1 MDASAWSAQLLAEF
15 IAAVSAA
22 STGEAAARAAI
33 EHAAGAL
40 DADAAAIVC
49 GGELVAA
56 VGYPPGGASVAEL
69 AGVRPGIADARLQV
83 PGAGSCAA
91 AAATLEYPPGA
102 TLVLARSGPGGLSR
116 EETGL
121 LREMARV
128 AAMTMRML
136 HVLDNERSAREEA
149 GRLARQQAALRR
161 VATLAAS
168 AAPPEEMFSA
178 VADEVA
184 RLSEADTAIVARY
197 ETDGSVTVVGGW
209 GDRGG
214 HLTVGSQLT
223 VEGEG
228 AAVSVFRTGRS
239 ARAVRFA
246 GPPGSVADAFR
257 RAGVQA
263 GYGSPVLVEG
273 RLWGVVIA
281 ACAGPEPLP
290 HAAEHRIP
298 AFTELVATA
307 IANAE
312 AREEL
317 RRVADEQA
325 ALRRVATLVARGV
338 PPTAVFAAVAEE
350 VGRLFPADS
359 TAVARYDPDGTVTV
373 GSWSRTGEPTAPGT
387 RMPRG
392 GRNVTTLVFDT
403 GRPARIDRYAAADFS
418 SVTASARRGGMRSA
432 IGAPIIVAGRLWGAM
447 VLGSPR
453 EAGLAPG
460 LEERL
465 AAFAE
470 LAATAIAN
478 AEAREELR
486 RVAEEQAALRRV
498 ATLVARSTPPQKLFS
513 AVTEE
518 VGLLLS
524 VDVATLARFG
534 TATETPVAAWS
545 KTGTVG
551 ELGNPSR
558 LGGNN
563 VATLVFKTGRPARMD
578 HQPEATG
585 EVAAAAREWGLRSRV
600 GVPVTV
606 QGRLW
611 GVMYAASISNQPLPA
626 DTEARLANFTELLAT
641 AIGNAQA
648 RQELGAMADEQAA
661 LRRVATLVAR
671 AAPPEEVFTTV
682 AAEVHGL
689 LDTDFTVMSR
699 YDLDSKVTIVGARAS
714 IDVPPLRDGYQGR
727 LGGRNVTTL
736 VFRTGRP
743 ARIDDLG
750 QEAGPW
756 VAAGDVRSA
765 VGVPISVGGRLW
777 GVISVGSGHGKPL
790 PADTEARLAGFT
802 ELVATAIANAE
813 AQAQLTA
820 SRARLVA
827 TADQTRLR
835 IERDLHDGAQQR
847 LVSLALQLRAAQAAI
862 PPQHGELSTELGRVA
877 AELTS
882 TLDELREYARGIHPA
897 ILAERGL
904 VPALKALA
912 RRSPIPVG
920 LQMQLEGRLPEQVE
934 VSAYYVVSEA
944 LANAAKHAHASGIT
958 VAAEATDE
966 VLRIVVR
973 DNGAGGA
980 GFTRGTGLVG
990 LRDRVEA
997 LGGRIVLD
1005 SPRAAGTTLRVELP
1019 LTDADKATP
1028 ANLPPRLSQPVSR
1041 ASTQR
1046 ASPAG
1051 LSRDSSRST

>member
-1 MDASAWSAQLLAEF
+1 MDASARSAQLLAEF
-15 IAAVSAA
+15 VAAVSTAE
-22 STGEAAARAAI
+22 TGTAAACAAVERAA
-33 EHAAGAL
+33 EAL
-40 DADAAAIVC
+40 DAEVAAIVC

-56 VGYPPGGASVAEL
+56 VGYPQGSAPVAEL
-69 AGVRPGIADARLQV
+69 AAVRPGVADAWLQV

-102 TLVLARSGPGGLSR
+102 TLVPARSGPGALSP

-121 LREMARV
+121 LRGMARV

-136 HVLDNERSAREEA
+136 DVLDQERSAREEA
-149 GRLARQQAALRR
+149 GRLAHDQAALRR
-161 VATLAAS
+161 VATLVAKAAS
-168 AAPPEEMFSA
+168 PEETFSA
-178 VADEVA
+178 VAGEVA
-184 RLSEADTAIVARY
+184 QLSGADTAIVLRY
-197 ETDGSVTVVGGW
+197 EADGSATVVGRW
-209 GDRGG
+209 GDHGG
-214 HLTVGSQLT
+214 HLAVGARLT

-228 AAVSVFRTGRS
+228 AAVSVLRTGRS
-239 ARAVRFA
+239 ARNVRFA
-246 GPPGSVADAFR
+246 GPPGSVACAFQ
-257 RAGVQA
+257 RAGVQV
-263 GYGSPVLVEG
+263 GSGSPILVEG
-273 RLWGVVIA
+273 RLWGVAIVA
-281 ACAGPEPLP
+281 RAGPEPLP
-290 HAAEHRIP
+290 HAAEERIP
-298 AFTELVATA
+298 AFTELVAAA

-312 AREEL
+312 ARAEL

-325 ALRRVATLVARGV
+325 ALRRVATLVARAS
-338 PPTAVFAAVAEE
+338 PPTAVFAVVAEE
-350 VGRLFPADS
+350 VGRLFPAES
-359 TAVARYDPDGTVTV
+359 TAVGRYDPDGTVTV
-373 GSWSRTGEPTAPGT
+373 GSWSRTGEPDTTGT

-392 GRNVTTLVFDT
+392 GQNVTTLVFET
-403 GRPARIDRYAAADFS
+403 GRPARIDRYAAGDS
-418 SVTASARRGGMRSA
+418 SAVTAAARSGGMRSA
-432 IGAPIIVAGRLWGAM
+432 IGAPIIVAGRLWGVMA
-447 VLGSPR
+447 LGCPR

-460 LEERL
+460 VDERL

-478 AEAREELR
+478 AEARAELR
-486 RVAEEQAALRRV
+486 RVADEQAALRRV
-498 ATLVARSTPPQKLFS
+498 ATLVAQAAPPQELFS
-513 AVTEE
+513 TVTEE
-518 VGLLLS
+518 VGRLLS
-524 VDVATLARFG
+524 VDIAGLGRYGA
-534 TATETPVAAWS
+534 ATETLVAAWRKS
-545 KTGTVG
+545 GTFG
-551 ELGNPSR
+551 ELGDQSR

-563 VATLVFKTGRPARMD
+563 VATLVFETGRSARID
-578 HQPEATG
+578 HYLEATG
-585 EVAAAAREWGLRSRV
+585 EPAAAARQWGLRACV
-600 GVPVTV
+600 GAPVNV

-611 GVMYAASISNQPLPA
+611 GVIYAASISDEPLPA
-626 DTEARLANFTELLAT
+626 DTEARLASFTELLAT
-641 AIGNAQA
+641 AIANAQA

-777 GVISVGSGHGKPL
+777 GVISVGSGHGRQL

-827 TADQTRLR
+827 TADQTRLQ

-847 LVSLALQLRAAQAAI
+847 LVSLALQLRAAQAAV
-862 PPQHGELSTELGRVA
+862 PSQLGELSAELGRVA
-877 AELTS
+877 TGLTGA
-882 TLDELREYARGIHPA
+882 LDELREYARGIHPA

-904 VPALKALA
+904 GPALKALA
-912 RRSPIPVG
+912 RRSPIPVD
-920 LQMQLEGRLPEQVE
+920 LQMQAEGRLPQRVE

-944 LANAAKHAHASGIT
+944 LANAAKHAHASAIT
-958 VAAEATDE
+958 VIAEVTDE
-966 VLRIVVR
+966 VLRVVVR
-973 DNGAGGA
+973 DDGAG
-980 GFTRGTGLVG
+980 GTGLVG
-990 LRDRVEA
+990 LKDRVEA
-997 LGGRIVLD
+997 LDGRIFLD

-1019 LTDADKATP
+1019 LTDAGQATP
-1028 ANLPPRLSQPVSR
+1028 AN
-1041 ASTQR
+1041 
-1046 ASPAG
+1046 
-1051 LSRDSSRST
+1051 SSRSS